1 MSSISLKK
9 SSPFGLSG
17 AMSGGHLAR
26 SMMLVEITTLVRS
39 LAADADKATIVN
51 AIQQENVLEKP
62 TQSSRVKSLRHLTQ
76 LYGLDPSQAAFRVLW
91 HFGHE
96 DLDSLPQLCLV
107 SAYARDPQFR
117 QSFELVRTLRP
128 GALLEPATMEAHI
141 ETGFPGRFSLAM
153 KKSLAQNVST
163 SWTFSGHLEG
173 RARKIRTLPQ
183 PRPASAAYAMF
194 IGYLLGVRGERLL
207 ESPYA
212 SLVASSQAQL
222 LAALSLASAK
232 GLFSFK
238 RAAGVVEFDFSSL
251 LTAEEQRVLND
262 SH

>member
-1 MSSISLKK
+1 MLLKK
-9 SSPFGLSG
+9 STPFGLSD
-17 AMSGGHLAR
+17 AISGGHSAR
-26 SMMLVEITTLVRS
+26 SMMLVEMTTLVRS
-39 LAADADKATIVN
+39 LPVDAGKDAIAN
-51 AIQQENVLEKP
+51 AIQEENILEKP
-62 TQSSRVKSLRHLTQ
+62 TQSSRLKSLRHLTQ

-96 DLDSLPQLCLV
+96 DLDSLPQLSLV

-128 GALLEPATMEAHI
+128 GALLEPAAMNAHLEA
-141 ETGFPGRFSLAM
+141 EFPGRFSAAM

-163 SWTFSGHLEG
+163 SWMFSGHLKG

-194 IGYLLGVRGERLL
+194 IGYLLGIRGERLL

-212 SLVASSQAQL
+212 SLVASGQSQL

-232 GLFSFK
+232 GLISFK
-238 RAAGVVEFDFSSL
+238 RAAGVVDFDFSSL
-251 LTAEEQRVLND
+251 LTPEEQRTLDD